1 MTKEE
6 LLELLDIEH
15 GSEFTYYENIAE
27 LLEAEVEIGADPI
40 LQVLKEVDFKVF
52 AEILES
58 YFFDIMDKMPQ
69 DDVDI
74 YNILESTKRTMI
86 ALAEASGKEDDSL
99 EDETGESAIYR
110 LAEFIDSFHNY
121 YSLQPNC
128 QVKDRDTGK
137 TEIKPLRDALSD
149 NRLAIL
155 YNKEYDFNFD
165 DAKDF
170 NLDEFIV
177 GIGDLYDE

>member
-27 LLEAEVEIGADPI
+27 LLEAEKEIGADPI

-52 AEILES
+52 AEIVES
-58 YFFDIMDKMPQ
+58 YFFDIMDKMPG

-74 YNILESTKRTMI
+74 YNLLESVKRTLI
-86 ALAEASGKEDDSL
+86 SLAEASGREEDDNLSNS
-99 EDETGESAIYR
+99 DSAIYR
-110 LAEFIDSFHNY
+110 LAEFLDSFHNHY
-121 YSLQPNC
+121 ALTDNC
-128 QVKDRDTGK
+128 EVIDKVSGK
-137 TEIKPLRDALSD
+137 TERKPLRDALSD

-155 YNKEYDFNFD
+155 DNKELDFNFD
-165 DAKDF
+165 DAKNF
-170 NLDEFIV
+170 TLDEFII